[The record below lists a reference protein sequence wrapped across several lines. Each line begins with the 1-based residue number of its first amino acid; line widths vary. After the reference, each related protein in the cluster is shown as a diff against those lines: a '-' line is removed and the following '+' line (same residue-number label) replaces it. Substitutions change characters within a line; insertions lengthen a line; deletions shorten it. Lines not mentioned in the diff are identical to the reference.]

1 MLEEWERYA
10 PQFIKVTPVEY
21 KHHLEKEYII
31 DNKVNNL

>member
-21 KHHLEKEYII
+21 KHHLEKDICGKSKE
-31 DNKVNNL
+31 K